1 MRNDADRLRDI
12 LDAITAIESRTS
24 DGRNTFDTDPLI
36 RVWVIHHLLII
47 GEAASRLTKSLTDAS
62 TSIPWPQI
70 VGLRNILVHQY
81 FGVDHNLVWGI
92 VERDLLP
99 LEQSI
104 TQLLA
109 SLNP

>member
-24 DGRNTFDTDPLI
+24 DGRHSFDTDPLI

-47 GEAASRLTKSLTDAS
+47 GEAAARVSKQLTESS
-62 TSIPWPQI
+62 TQVPWPQI

-92 VERDLLP
+92 VERDLPFLKASVSR
-99 LEQSI
+99 LLSSI
-104 TQLLA
+104 
-109 SLNP
+109 SG